1 MIFRLA
7 VNDLHICVKYSF
19 VQCIFGYL
27 FIKSSL
33 NDCYWIFYVCRI
45 AFLFWFEEY
54 GNFIF
59 NFHFVRWK
67 TIRNVLFCMGYGKKY
82 LMFHIKK
89 NM

>member
-45 AFLFWFEEY
+45 VPF
-54 GNFIF
+54 
-59 NFHFVRWK
+59 
-67 TIRNVLFCMGYGKKY
+67 Y
-82 LMFHIKK
+82 LLVA
-89 NM
+89 

>member
-33 NDCYWIFYVCRI
+33 NDCYWIFMFVVLLFFSGLRNTEI
-45 AFLFWFEEY
+45 LFLAFILSDGKLSGMFFSY
-54 GNFIF
+54 GL
-59 NFHFVRWK
+59 R
-67 TIRNVLFCMGYGKKY
+67 
-82 LMFHIKK
+82 
-89 NM
+89 